1 MQRRSVVSLAGIAAL
16 CLAPLTALHAQSAR
30 LLDASSVSERDD
42 HADLAI
48 DFTCTL
54 RYQSHTPASEGD
66 RLRITLAIGNDCGIV
81 PNAQFPVDRLMPA
94 DAAGLVRSIELQPGL
109 TGGAELLISWNRIE
123 KFVLAPA
130 AGMRGLRVRVPR
142 RNTTR
147 IVVGEPDAASA
158 RYAVNLESSRTP
170 FVDMAV
176 AAAAAK
182 LAAPAYV
189 SAVTVEGEQWFRL
202 RAGPFET
209 RRTAETILRTALP
222 NYPEAWLGI
231 EDDSATVQADG
242 EPAQVSTTVAATRPP
257 ETRADPQLDALLEEA
272 RTAMA
277 RKRYDDAVSRLTQ
290 LTAAED
296 YQHRIDAAE
305 LLGLARE
312 RKGQLT
318 QAKAAYEDYLRRYPQ
333 SRAANRIRQ
342 RLQTLR
348 TAALP
353 GKRGS
358 GGADGMGDNW
368 TAYGSLSQIYRREDS
383 RLSSSALSRNLVT
396 QNALLT
402 DADGV
407 LRHRGERFDITARSS
422 FGYAKD
428 LQPSGRSRPL
438 RVSAAFVD
446 LSDRELALSARL
458 GRQSRGM
465 AGVNGAFDGLLGSWQ
480 WHPNIGTS
488 AVVGLPVESTRNGLD
503 SDRTFIGF
511 ATDFT
516 TEDRRWNSSVY
527 ALAQQYAGRTDRR
540 SVGLETRYL
549 QPGRTLV
556 MMLDYDLYFGD
567 INNALLLGTLVT
579 DSRWTF
585 NLDASRQRSPLLSI
599 RNALIGQPTVAFD
612 DLTTLFTDDE
622 LDQLAAD
629 RAAQLMQM
637 GFSASHPIGERGQW
651 TVNLLSVNLSGTPSS
666 GGVAAV
672 PNPGRDDSL
681 STELLI
687 NSLFRAGDTHSL
699 ALRYQRGDTG
709 RLISAGF
716 GSRLPFGSALRMT
729 TRLRVDRRSLPQDGS
744 SQWAYVPSL
753 RLDYQRGASA
763 FELEAGA
770 ELSRRNGG
778 LAERNTR
785 RFFSAGYRLF
795 LDRNRR

>member
-1 MQRRSVVSLAGIAAL
+1 MAL
-16 CLAPLTALHAQSAR
+16 CLAPLTALHAQTTR
-30 LLDASSVSERDD
+30 LLDASAVSERDD

-66 RLRITLAIGNDCGIV
+66 RLRIILAIGNDCGMV
-81 PNAQFPVDRLMPA
+81 PNAQFAVDRLMPA
-94 DAAGLVRSIELQPGL
+94 DAVGLVRSIELQPGL
-109 TGGAELLISWNRIE
+109 AGGAELVISWNRIE
-123 KFVLAPA
+123 KFVLAPSA
-130 AGMRGLRVRVPR
+130 MPRASPWANPTQPAPGTPSTSNPHSAHSPRWPWPLRLPSWPHRSTFRRLQWRVSSGFDCGL
-142 RNTTR
+142 
-147 IVVGEPDAASA
+147 D
-158 RYAVNLESSRTP
+158 
-170 FVDMAV
+170 
-176 AAAAAK
+176 
-182 LAAPAYV
+182 
-189 SAVTVEGEQWFRL
+189 RL
-202 RAGPFET
+202 KHG
-209 RRTAETILRTALP
+209 ALP
-222 NYPEAWLGI
+222 RPCCALPCQTIPKHGWASKTNPLPLRQMVW
-231 EDDSATVQADG
+231 
-242 EPAQVSTTVAATRPP
+242 PAQPGTTVTAARRP
-257 ETRADPQLDALLEEA
+257 ETRADSQLDALLDEA

-277 RKRYDDAVSRLTQ
+277 RKRYDDAISRLTQ
-290 LTAAED
+290 LVAAED

-312 RKGQLT
+312 RKGQLA

-358 GGADGMGDNW
+358 GGAAAMGDGW

-407 LRHRGERFDITARSS
+407 LRHRGERFDLTARSS

-428 LQPSGRSRPL
+428 LQPAGRSRPL
-438 RVSAAFVD
+438 RVSSAFVD
-446 LSDRELALSARL
+446 LSDRELSLSARL

-480 WHPNIGTS
+480 WHSNFGTS
-488 AVVGLPVESTRNGLD
+488 AVVGLPVESTRNGPD
-503 SDRTFIGF
+503 TDRTFVGV

-516 TEDRRWNSSVY
+516 TEDRRWTSSAY
-527 ALAQQYAGRTDRR
+527 ALAQQYSGRTDRR
-540 SVGLETRYL
+540 SVGFETRYL

-556 MMLDYDLYFGD
+556 MMADYDVHFGD
-567 INNALLLGTLVT
+567 INNALLLGTLIT

-585 NLDASRQRSPLLSI
+585 NLDASRQRSPMLSI
-599 RNALIGQPTVAFD
+599 RNALIGQPTLAFD
-612 DLTTLFTDDE
+612 DLWALFTDDE
-622 LDQLAAD
+622 LEQLAAD
-629 RAAQLMQM
+629 RAAQLMQL
-637 GFSASHPIGERGQW
+637 GFSASHPLGERGQW
-651 TVNLLSVNLSGTPSS
+651 TVNLLSVNLTGTPAS

-709 RLISAGF
+709 RLLSAGF
-716 GSRLPFGSALRMT
+716 GSRLPFGSALRIT
-729 TRLRVDRRSLPQDGS
+729 TRLRIDRRSLPLDGS

-753 RLDYQRGASA
+753 RLDYQRGASS

-770 ELSRRNGG
+770 ELSRRTGG
-778 LAERNTR
+778 LAEHSTR
-785 RFFSAGYRLF
+785 RFLSAGYRLF
-795 LDRNRR
+795 LDRNRQ